1 MNRNLYEYC
10 RGAKKK
16 PRSESGTAIQQLIA
30 SALRSENPDDGTL
43 LQALSAILSESREF
57 DDDVFRI
64 LKPLHGCGGSEG
76 YVLEVAPPV
85 EAAFWKSL
93 ADRFPDHQGLRY
105 LAADAAL
112 LAGDRDM
119 ACRLCMEGLRLDPRV
134 FPPVAVDWTELLGD
148 TEWYLEYSLHRLA
161 QARDSDPEEM
171 AELMTELTSEFA
183 DDQDKLTS
191 INEVA

>member
-43 LQALSAILSESREF
+43 LRALSANLSESREL
-57 DDDVFRI
+57 DEEVFRI

-76 YVLEVAPPV
+76 YVLDVTPPV

-93 ADRFPDHQGLRY
+93 ADKFPDHQGLRY

-112 LAGDRDM
+112 LAGDRDG
-119 ACRLCMEGLRLDPRV
+119 AGRLFMEGLRLDPGV
-134 FPPVAVDWTELLGD
+134 YPTVAVDWTEHLRD
-148 TEWYLEYSLHRLA
+148 TEWHLEYCLHRLA
-161 QARDSDPEEM
+161 QARDSD
-171 AELMTELTSEFA
+171 S
-183 DDQDKLTS
+183 
-191 INEVA
+191 